1 MSLLDENIE
10 GLVEI
15 ELYYKFKKIKSGK
28 KLLIIEDEKAK
39 KLIKDGDKEIEKI
52 LTKWKI
58 LNWEEQ
64 NKVSSKSVRF
74 IQTIDPKTGQNIER
88 RQFDYVLYRDN
99 IVKIC
104 LREWDL
110 TINEK
115 PVPVTP
121 DLINKL
127 PGPVIMELFNKF
139 ENVIDYTEEEIKN

>member
-1 MSLLDENIE
+1 MSLLDENNE
-10 GLVEI
+10 GLVDI

-64 NKVSSKSVRF
+64 NKVSGKSVRF
-74 IQTIDPKTGQNIER
+74 IQNIDPSTGQNIETR
-88 RQFDYVLYRDN
+88 RFDPISYRD
-99 IVKIC
+99 IIIKTC
-104 LREWDL
+104 LKEWDL

-121 DLINKL
+121 ELINRL
-127 PGPVIMELFNKF
+127 PGPVIMELYDKF
-139 ENVIDYTEEEIKN
+139 ESVMDYTEEEIKN

>member
-1 MSLLDENIE
+1 MSLLDENTE

-39 KLIKDGDKEIEKI
+39 KFIKDGDKEIEKI
-52 LTKWKI
+52 STKWKI

-74 IQTIDPKTGQNIER
+74 IQSIDPKTGQNIER
-88 RQFDYVLYRDN
+88 RQFDHILYRDN

-115 PVPVTP
+115 PVPVTSE
-121 DLINKL
+121 LINKL
-127 PGPVIMELFNKF
+127 PGPVIMELYSKF
-139 ENVIDYTEEEIKN
+139 ENVMDYTEEEIKN